1 MAKREGRPPK
11 GAAKLL
17 KTSLQ
22 FDAATLARLEDD
34 ARRNNRSIAASVRFA
49 VQLYFA
55 RVGGFDEETAP

>member
-22 FDAATLARLEDD
+22 FDAATLAWLEAD
-34 ARRNNRSIAASVRFA
+34 ALKHNRSVAASVRFA
-49 VQLYFA
+49 VSLYRAQSVNNEQL
-55 RVGGFDEETAP
+55 